1 MVLDG
6 AGWHS
11 SKKLIAPPNMWLLL
25 PPPYAPEPNPVGHI
39 WDALREKCF
48 HNKAFDSINAL
59 ENDLAMRLLA
69 MENMPAVIES
79 ISA

>member
-1 MVLDG
+1 M
-6 AGWHS
+6 
-11 SKKLIAPPNMWLLL
+11 
-25 PPPYAPEPNPVGHI
+25 GHI